1 MHARS
6 RPLNPMTTPAAADP
20 DFVRQQFL
28 AAHRLHQQGRLGEAE
43 TAYRAVLARTPDH
56 AEALRLLGV
65 LRYQAGDLD
74 GAIGLFR
81 HAVDAGSTDGR
92 AQEALGC
99 VLGEAGRRD
108 EAIHC
113 LQQVA
118 ASHPGQ
124 RSAFFNLGMMLM
136 EDPDRIGDAVEAFEQ
151 AVRLDPANHRA
162 RGALARALLCQRRP
176 DDALDQI
183 DEVLDRDPGNVHALA
198 HKTAALSLLGD
209 EAGVATLVDLGSM
222 LHVDRFEGVGSFADA
237 AELNK
242 RLAAHILNHPTLGAE
257 RTTTNGMDTQEI
269 LRSDVP
275 EIRALIGFIDS
286 ALDRMLDKL
295 DLDPGH
301 AFPAGRP
308 RQWYL
313 SGWGVRMWRGG
324 YQIPHYHKDAWISGV
339 YYVQLPDT
347 IRAEDGAQQG
357 WIEFGRG
364 PDDIFHDARPVTR
377 RIHPEEGKLI
387 AFPSYFWHRTLP
399 FDDESERLCISFN
412 VVPAD
417 G

>member
-1 MHARS
+1 MS
-6 RPLNPMTTPAAADP
+6 TDAAANP
-20 DFVRQQFL
+20 DLARQQFL
-28 AAHRLHQQGRLGEAE
+28 TANRLHQQGRLAEAE
-43 TAYRAVLARTPDH
+43 TAYRAFLAASPGH
-56 AEALRLLGV
+56 AEGLRLLGV
-65 LRYQAGDLD
+65 LRYQAGDLED
-74 GAIGLFR
+74 AIR
-81 HAVDAGSTDGR
+81 HLRRAVEAGSADGR
-92 AQEALGC
+92 ALEALGC
-99 VLGEAGRRD
+99 VLGEAGRQD

-113 LQQVA
+113 LQQVVA
-118 ASHPGQ
+118 DHPGQ

-136 EDPDRIGDAVEAFEQ
+136 KDPDRIGAAVRAFEQ
-151 AVRLDPANHRA
+151 TVRLDPANHRA

-176 DDALDQI
+176 DEALDQI
-183 DEVLDRDPGNVHALA
+183 DEVLKRDPGNVHALA

-209 EAGVATLVDLGSM
+209 EAGVAALVDLENM
-222 LHVDRFEGVGSFADA
+222 LHIDRFQAAGGFADA
-237 AELNK
+237 TELNE
-242 RLAAHILNHPTLGAE
+242 RLAAHILNHPTLGSE

-269 LRSDVP
+269 LRSDKP
-275 EIRALIGFIDS
+275 EIRALTAFIES
-286 ALDRMLDKL
+286 ALERMWEKL

-301 AFPAGRP
+301 AFPSGRP

-339 YYVQLPDT
+339 YYVRLPEA
-347 IRAEDGAQQG
+347 IRADDDTQQG

-364 PDDIFHDARPVTR
+364 PDDIYHDATPVTR
-377 RIHPEEGKLI
+377 RIQPREGMLI

>member
-1 MHARS
+1 
-6 RPLNPMTTPAAADP
+6 MTTPAAANP
-20 DFVRQQFL
+20 DLLRQQFL
-28 AAHRLHQQGRLGEAE
+28 TAHRLHQQGRLAEAE
-43 TAYRAVLARTPDH
+43 TAYRELLAGTPGH

-65 LRYQAGDLD
+65 LRYQAGDLA
-74 GAIGLFR
+74 GAIDLFR
-81 HAVDAGSTDGR
+81 RAVEAGSADGR

-113 LQQVA
+113 LQQVV
-118 ASHPGQ
+118 ASHPDQ

-136 EDPDRIGDAVEAFEQ
+136 EDPDRIDAAVEAFEHT
-151 AVRLDPANHRA
+151 VRLDPANRRA

-176 DDALDQI
+176 DDALNQI
-183 DEVLDRDPGNVHALA
+183 DEVLNRDPGNVHALA

-209 EAGVATLVDLGSM
+209 EAGVATLVDLEDM
-222 LHVDRFEGVGSFADA
+222 LHIDRFEGSSGFADA
-237 AELNK
+237 AELNT

-257 RTTTNGMDTQEI
+257 RTTANGMDTQEI

-275 EIRALIGFIDS
+275 EIRTLIAFIES
-286 ALDRMLDKL
+286 ALERMLEKL

-339 YYVQLPDT
+339 YYVQLPEA
-347 IRAEDGAQQG
+347 IRADDETRQG

-364 PDDIFHDARPVTR
+364 PDDIYHDATPVTR
-377 RIHPEEGKLI
+377 RIQPQEGRLI